1 MLNRAIDSLHDK
13 YLAPEWSHSALVTI
27 DTQRDFSL
35 DGAVAQIPGTMEVIP
50 SMRALLHEF
59 RNCGLPIFH
68 VVRLYKTDGSNVDI
82 CRKSAI
88 ESGFSMASPDTEG
101 AELVSDLLPHPDIKL
116 DSETLLNGFLQEIAS
131 REWIIYKPR
140 FGAFYQ
146 TNFQMH
152 LESLKINT
160 LVFCGCNF
168 PNCPRTSIYE
178 ASERDYRIVLARDS
192 ISGLYDKGIEE
203 MCNIGVSVIFSQD
216 IIGNLKTRY
225 VK

>member
-1 MLNRAIDSLHDK
+1 MLNRPIDSLHDK
-13 YLAPEWSHSALVTI
+13 YLAPDWPQSALITI

-35 DGAVAQIPGTMEVIP
+35 DGAVGQIPGTMEVIP
-50 SMRALLHEF
+50 SMRALLQEF
-59 RNCGLPIFH
+59 RKCGLPIFH
-68 VVRLYKTDGSNVDI
+68 VVRLYKTDGSNVDT

-88 ESGFSMASPDTEG
+88 ESGISMASPNSEG
-101 AELVSDLLPHPDIKL
+101 SQLVSELLPDPDVKL

-146 TNFQMH
+146 TSLQMH
-152 LESLKINT
+152 LESLRVNT

-178 ASERDYRIVLARDS
+178 ASERDYRIVLALDS

-203 MCNIGVSVIFSQD
+203 MRNIGVSVLSSHD
-216 IIGNLKTRY
+216 IIGNLRANSTK
-225 VK
+225 

>member
-1 MLNRAIDSLHDK
+1 MLNQAIDSLHDK

-27 DTQRDFSL
+27 DTQRDFTL

-50 SMRALLHEF
+50 AMKALLQEF
-59 RNCGLPIFH
+59 RKCGLPVFH

-88 ESGFSMASPDTEG
+88 ESGISMASPDSEG
-101 AELVSDLLPHPDIKL
+101 SQLVEELLPDSYIKL

-146 TNFQMH
+146 TSLQMH

-178 ASERDYRIVLARDS
+178 ASERDFRIVLARDS

-203 MCNIGVSVIFSQD
+203 MRNIGVSVMFSED
-216 IIGNLKTRY
+216 IISNLKTLCA
-225 VK
+225 K